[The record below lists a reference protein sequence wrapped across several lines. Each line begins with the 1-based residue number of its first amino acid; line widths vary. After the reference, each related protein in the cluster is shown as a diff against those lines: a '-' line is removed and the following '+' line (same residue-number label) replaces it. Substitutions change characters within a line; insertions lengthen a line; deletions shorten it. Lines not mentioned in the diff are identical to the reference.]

1 MELQGN
7 VELLG
12 DIATGY
18 EKHCDES
25 SDTIGGKS
33 YGSIIYKM
41 QHHLELKYIREQEL
55 DKDLNNGFTTNNKAH
70 TDLTED
76 YSYLIWP

>member
-18 EKHCDES
+18 KKHCDES

-41 QHHLELKYIREQEL
+41 QHHLELKYIRE
-55 DKDLNNGFTTNNKAH
+55 
-70 TDLTED
+70 
-76 YSYLIWP
+76 